1 MNSKFLFIS
10 FAVAIW
16 LTSGICMAQNRL
28 TRNQI
33 LNAVRSHQQNGD
45 SIVVTSGD
53 SVICDSTTTKITLEV
68 LNDSTMHYFS
78 YKLTFA
84 KDDIEVDVYN
94 SESNLYR
101 STFEY
106 DKSSF
111 EELKTMIN
119 KYNLKKVD
127 SYDDMIQT
135 KENNVLKLYRGN
147 KVYMSVESYNG
158 RTNVT
163 DGFHGLVKE
172 IKKLV
177 PNMYSAISFCESYE
191 LTTDSVP
198 ADSISISLEL
208 SEESLKFKSK
218 GGEFKKVKVT
228 CSVDDWEVLE
238 CPEWITYSRNN
249 NNEIIFESSKNE
261 NDKEREGVIK
271 IGCLGVIKEVTVT
284 QM

>member
-1 MNSKFLFIS
+1 MNNKVFQFVLMTVFLS
-10 FAVAIW
+10 VSSVCFAQ
-16 LTSGICMAQNRL
+16 TKL

-33 LNAVRSHQQNGD
+33 LNAVRTHQQND
-45 SIVVTSGD
+45 SIVASVGD
-53 SVICDSTTTKITLEV
+53 TIKCDSTTTKITLEV
-68 LNDSTMHYFS
+68 LNDSTMHCYS
-78 YKLTFA
+78 YKLTFT
-84 KDDIEVDVYN
+84 KDDIEVNVYN
-94 SESNLYR
+94 SETNLYR

-111 EELKTMIN
+111 DKLKTKIN
-119 KYNLKKVD
+119 KYNLRKVD
-127 SYDDMIQT
+127 SHDDKDKS

-147 KVYMSVESYNG
+147 KAYMSVEKYNG

-177 PNMYSAISFCESYE
+177 PNIYSAISFCESYE

-198 ADSISISLEL
+198 ADSISISLAL

-218 GGEFKKVKVT
+218 GGEFKKIKVT

-238 CPEWITYSRNN
+238 CPEWVTYSRNN

-261 NDKEREGVIK
+261 AKAERKGVAK
-271 IGCLGVIKEVTVT
+271 IGCLGEIKEITII

>member
-1 MNSKFLFIS
+1 MNKKAVQFVLMTFILLVS
-10 FAVAIW
+10 SACF
-16 LTSGICMAQNRL
+16 AQNKL

-33 LNAVRSHQQNGD
+33 LNAVRTHQQNDSVVAYVGD
-45 SIVVTSGD
+45 SIR
-53 SVICDSTTTKITLEV
+53 CDSTTTKITLEV
-68 LNDSTMHYFS
+68 LNDSIAHHYS
-78 YKLTFA
+78 YKLMFT
-84 KDDIEVDVYN
+84 KDDIEVVVYN
-94 SESNLYR
+94 SETNLYR

-111 EELKTMIN
+111 EKLKTKIN

-127 SYDDMIQT
+127 SYDDIVQT

-158 RTNVT
+158 RTNAT
-163 DGFHGLVKE
+163 EGFHKLVKE

-177 PNMYSAISFCESYE
+177 PNIYSAISICDSYE
-191 LTTDSVP
+191 LTVDSVLS
-198 ADSISISLEL
+198 DSVEISLAL

-249 NNEIIFESSKNE
+249 SNEIIFESSKN
-261 NDKEREGVIK
+261 NAKTERKGIVK
-271 IGCLGVIKEVTVT
+271 IGCLGEIKEIMVV